1 MTASPG
7 QRRTTRPR
15 RRTHNRPTADAPSV
29 NAHGAEEAVG
39 PGQPADSQVPSA
51 PVEPTGSSSGTGE
64 SPLRQALSILTTLGP
79 PLTIATALMLYFGW
93 ARGVKQSLY
102 MGLDV
107 SLFGFS
113 TQDYVLLSV
122 STLYIPLLAI
132 AVLTLGWLALH
143 HRVVRALDQSA
154 SRQAFQNAGRAALG
168 IGLLVA
174 AGAVVTATLDQERVP
189 LVVPLALAGG
199 TATAAYG
206 GWLARTAANRDDPV
220 PMPWQRAL
228 GALLVGGV
236 ITLALFWE
244 LSNYSGVVGR
254 GYALQIASQLPSLP
268 RATAFSSAPLGIQA
282 PGVAEERLDLPGIDN
297 NKVQYRTT
305 GLRFLTRSGGR
316 LFLLHDGWT
325 PQRGTVIVLPDNDQV
340 RWQFSH

>member
-15 RRTHNRPTADAPSV
+15 RRPQKHQTADAPSA
-29 NAHGAEEAVG
+29 NTHGAEEAVG
-39 PGQPADSQVPSA
+39 PRPANSEVPSA
-51 PVEPTGSSSGTGE
+51 RVEPTGPSLGTGE

-79 PLTIATALMLYFGW
+79 PLTIVTALMLYFGW

-143 HRVVRALDQSA
+143 HRVIRALDQSA
-154 SRQAFQNAGRAALG
+154 SRQAFQNAGWAALS

-174 AGAVVTATLDQERVP
+174 AGAVVTATLDQERAP

-199 TATAAYG
+199 TAMAAYG
-206 GWLARTAANRDDPV
+206 GWLARTAANSKDPA

-228 GALLVGGV
+228 RALLVGGV

-254 GYALQIASQLPSLP
+254 GYALQIADQLPSLP

-282 PGVAEERLDLPGIDN
+282 PGVAEERLDLPGID